1 MCADT
6 RWILNK
12 FFETWDVAHHFEFWT
27 GEKNIYIFFTSTF
40 ISSTRRRRLE
50 SRRFVCRLLHTQTTT
65 PSATRQIEVQFKRI
79 VFLAFAVMGN
89 SIILIGTQH
98 SQKPFPHLI
107 FFRLHQDT
115 TWIFLQYYRA
125 LFFSETIHWSGK
137 QPLSLTA
144 SHSQGHII
152 IIVSQPSRAET
163 SVEISTL

>member
-12 FFETWDVAHHFEFWT
+12 FFETWDVAHHFELWNW
-27 GEKNIYIFFTSTF
+27 GEKYITYF
-40 ISSTRRRRLE
+40 
-50 SRRFVCRLLHTQTTT
+50 SRPLLSPSHAVVGLRVIDLCRCYTQTTT

-79 VFLAFAVMGN
+79 VFLAFLGYGEFHNSHRHSALAKAVP
-89 SIILIGTQH
+89 SFERF
-98 SQKPFPHLI
+98 S
-107 FFRLHQDT
+107 RLHQDS
-115 TWIFLQYYRA
+115 TWILFLQYYRA

-152 IIVSQPSRAET
+152 IIVSRRAET